1 MCHVTLGER
10 ERERETVYQ
19 ALDTSISCLLCERD

>member
-1 MCHVTLGER
+1 MCHVTLG

-19 ALDTSISCLLCERD
+19 ALDTSINCLLCERD